1 MVGGGSDGRGGLGR
15 AGNQGGKEQQGQ
27 HKLNTH
33 APDYIVGRASRPAAG
48 LQAGVFVLGYS

>member
-1 MVGGGSDGRGGLGR
+1 
-15 AGNQGGKEQQGQ
+15 
-27 HKLNTH
+27 LNTH